1 MNRKDFKSAYDK
13 ITLSDECRAE
23 MKNKL
28 MAAMEQKN
36 FSGEFEDDGLLHS
49 TQEIKLAP
57 RKRSAGKTAA
67 IAGSAAAV
75 IAVFAVGAGVMLSR
89 NGIPQPQPV
98 TSNGTHETSDMPQT
112 AESPEPETIEAQDD
126 GNRMR
131 HYAFPGAFR
140 NQRGAFRAGTA
151 VRGQRGGG
159 HGNAHEVVQKNIQ
172 LPRLGSDIRTEPR
185 A

>member
-36 FSGEFEDDGLLHS
+36 SSGEFEDDGLLHS

-89 NGIPQPQPV
+89 NGMPQPQPV
-98 TSNGTHETSDMPQT
+98 TSIGTQ
-112 AESPEPETIEAQDD
+112 
-126 GNRMR
+126 
-131 HYAFPGAFR
+131 
-140 NQRGAFRAGTA
+140 
-151 VRGQRGGG
+151 
-159 HGNAHEVVQKNIQ
+159 
-172 LPRLGSDIRTEPR
+172 
-185 A
+185 

>member
-1 MNRKDFKSAYDK
+1 MIRSR
-13 ITLSDECRAE
+13 SPMSCRAE

-36 FSGEFEDDGLLHS
+36 SSGEFEDDGLLHS

-89 NGIPQPQPV
+89 NGMP
-98 TSNGTHETSDMPQT
+98 SAAAGDLKRHE
-112 AESPEPETIEAQDD
+112 
-126 GNRMR
+126 GNLR
-131 HYAFPGAFR
+131 YAADCR
-140 NQRGAFRAGTA
+140 
-151 VRGQRGGG
+151 
-159 HGNAHEVVQKNIQ
+159 
-172 LPRLGSDIRTEPR
+172 IR
-185 A
+185 

>member
-36 FSGEFEDDGLLHS
+36 SSGEFEDDGLLHS

-75 IAVFAVGAGVMLSR
+75 I
-89 NGIPQPQPV
+89 
-98 TSNGTHETSDMPQT
+98 
-112 AESPEPETIEAQDD
+112 
-126 GNRMR
+126 
-131 HYAFPGAFR
+131 
-140 NQRGAFRAGTA
+140 
-151 VRGQRGGG
+151 VRSGGG
-159 HGNAHEVVQKNIQ
+159 RNAQPERHASAAAGDLK
-172 LPRLGSDIRTEPR
+172 RH